1 MGNGYLKEILDD
13 WKPEDEDTDLSA
25 EDERL
30 VQEIIDCLKRQKG

>member
-1 MGNGYLKEILDD
+1 MGTGYLKEILED

-30 VQEIIDCLKRQKG
+30 IQEIIDCLTR